1 MKGESQNK
9 TIDAKQGLPAGR
21 QGGFLQLLLLIL
33 LALLIM
39 KFLGITVSEVIYWF
53 KSFFGSVLR

>member
-9 TIDAKQGLPAGR
+9 TIDAK